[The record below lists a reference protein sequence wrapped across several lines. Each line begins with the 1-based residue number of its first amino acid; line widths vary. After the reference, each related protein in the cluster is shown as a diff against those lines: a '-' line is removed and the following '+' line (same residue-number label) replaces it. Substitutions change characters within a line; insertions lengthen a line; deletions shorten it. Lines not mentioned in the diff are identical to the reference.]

1 VKGNGN
7 ARNCSTS
14 NCSSNGGRTIVKSK
28 TEAVTI
34 AMSTAETI
42 EQIPT
47 TSTARRRPSRQ
58 KEIGT
63 RQQKG
68 DATSNQP
75 VRTIGQL
82 QVNSKP
88 CRANSTT
95 LKKKRI
101 GSPSSIVTCDDGK
114 TDRRTK
120 KVHEPQ
126 GGGFTTPQ
134 RQQAPRS
141 GSIKHRLDLKST

>member
-1 VKGNGN
+1 VKGDGN
-7 ARNCSTS
+7 ATNCSRS
-14 NCSSNGGRTIVKSK
+14 NCSSNGGRTIIMSK

-42 EQIPT
+42 EQIPA
-47 TSTARRRPSRQ
+47 TSAARRRPSRQ

-63 RQQKG
+63 RHQGWCPKQ
-68 DATSNQP
+68 SEPVIQP
-75 VRTIGQL
+75 VRTIGQF
-82 QVNSKP
+82 QVNLKS
-88 CRANSTT
+88 CRVNSTT

-101 GSPSSIVTCDDGK
+101 GSPSSKVTCYDGK

-126 GGGFTTPQ
+126 GEVLQLRNVNKLPGVG
-134 RQQAPRS
+134 A
-141 GSIKHRLDLKST
+141 